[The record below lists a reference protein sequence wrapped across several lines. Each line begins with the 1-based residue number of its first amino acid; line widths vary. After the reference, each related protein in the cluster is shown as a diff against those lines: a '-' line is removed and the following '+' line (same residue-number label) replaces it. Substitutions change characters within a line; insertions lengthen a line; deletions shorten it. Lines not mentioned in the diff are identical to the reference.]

1 MHWKPQIA
9 GKELDMGKTL
19 KRIIAA
25 LLVIVSLFAAGI
37 YIMTRISEKNLEGL
51 AEIKLREP
59 ELNSISDG
67 TYKGSY
73 SAFPVSADVE
83 VDIKDHRIEEIRL
96 IKHDNG
102 QGKGAEI
109 LPERVVE
116 TQKVVQDLV
125 SGATYSSKVILLAI
139 SDALDGE

>member
-1 MHWKPQIA
+1 MPQIA
-9 GKELDMGKTL
+9 GKDINMGKTL
-19 KRIIAA
+19 KRIIVA

-37 YIMTRISEKNLEGL
+37 FIMTKISEKNLEGL
-51 AEIKLREP
+51 AEIKIQEP
-59 ELNSISDG
+59 DLNTISDG

-83 VDIKDHRIEEIRL
+83 VDIKGHRIEAIRL

-102 QGKGAEI
+102 QGKGAET
-109 LPERVVE
+109 LPARVVL
-116 TQKVVQDLV
+116 TQKIGQDLV

>member
-1 MHWKPQIA
+1 MPHFA
-9 GKELDMGKTL
+9 GKEFDMGKTL
-19 KRIIAA
+19 KRIIVA

-37 YIMTRISEKNLEGL
+37 FIMTKMSEKSLEGL
-51 AEIKLREP
+51 AEIEIQEP
-59 ELNSISDG
+59 DLNTLSDG

-83 VDIKDHRIEEIRL
+83 VDIKGHRIEAIR
-96 IKHDNG
+96 IIRHDNG

-109 LPERVVE
+109 LPAKVVL

>member
-9 GKELDMGKTL
+9 GKELDMGKML
-19 KRIIAA
+19 KRIIVV

-37 YIMTRISEKNLEGL
+37 FIMTRISEKNLEGL
-51 AEIKLREP
+51 AEIKIEEP
-59 ELNSISDG
+59 DLNSISDG

-73 SAFPVSADVE
+73 NAFPVSADVE
-83 VDIKDHRIEEIRL
+83 VDIKDHRIEAIRL

-109 LPERVVE
+109 LPMRIVE
-116 TQKVVQDLV
+116 SQKVVQDLV